1 MQPYPQPNQKQPS
14 IHVIVFI
21 GVMLILSGLFGGMKL
36 ESLLLHQQSENVLS
50 FATIAPTQKK
60 IVLSHDGYRDCASDA
75 YSEAGQVKGGNGQ
88 DQDQALKQTHN
99 SRLNR

>member
-1 MQPYPQPNQKQPS
+1 MPAA
-14 IHVIVFI
+14 
-21 GVMLILSGLFGGMKL
+21 LIL
-36 ESLLLHQQSENVLS
+36 LLPPSPPNFQVAQT
-50 FATIAPTQKK
+50 TIPMRIDPAVFPD
-60 IVLSHDGYRDCASDA
+60 LDDA